1 MQYDKEGNIKKQG
14 NQGAKYKQGMS
25 AAMDRILQKLF
36 HEYGIED
43 RTSGVA
49 LNWYPDG
56 QSMLGAHRH
65 DCWTALFSFGCDRI
79 LTIDK
84 TPLLCRDGD
93 LVIFGT
99 QLHGVPIMPEISE
112 GRITVPVFFYPN
124 HLQKKAMWET
134 ITDDVDVPTSKT
146 AVARNNARLASKVTE
161 EDLWNRY
168 ASELQQLRHMGFEDA
183 LANKAALR
191 TQGFDVSAA
200 AQLLLNS
207 MPSSMDALEV
217 FASDDSTALQSA
229 PNEASSSAGPSSA
242 GRWRN
247 RSKMSS
253 GVTTASAV
261 AFDTA
266 ASSGEIPSSQISV
279 PEDDCASIVLA
290 LQLEE
295 DEAAGCALGGG
306 SLQEPMQGGDESVAA
321 SMALA
326 MQMEEEDSERAL
338 GADPTMLAA
347 QFAQYEAEFDQ
358 ADAESTFKTGEH
370 GDLMASKMAR
380 ETLTLETMENTT
392 LHIHHYL
399 FGSI

>member
-1 MQYDKEGNIKKQG
+1 
-14 NQGAKYKQGMS
+14 
-25 AAMDRILQKLF
+25 
-36 HEYGIED
+36 
-43 RTSGVA
+43 
-49 LNWYPDG
+49 
-56 QSMLGAHRH
+56 
-65 DCWTALFSFGCDRI
+65 
-79 LTIDK
+79 
-84 TPLLCRDGD
+84 
-93 LVIFGT
+93 
-99 QLHGVPIMPEISE
+99 
-112 GRITVPVFFYPN
+112 
-124 HLQKKAMWET
+124 
-134 ITDDVDVPTSKT
+134 
-146 AVARNNARLASKVTE
+146 
-161 EDLWNRY
+161 
-168 ASELQQLRHMGFEDA
+168 
-183 LANKAALR
+183 
-191 TQGFDVSAA
+191 
-200 AQLLLNS
+200 

-326 MQMEEEDSERAL
+326 MQMEEED
-338 GADPTMLAA
+338 
-347 QFAQYEAEFDQ
+347 
-358 ADAESTFKTGEH
+358 
-370 GDLMASKMAR
+370 
-380 ETLTLETMENTT
+380 
-392 LHIHHYL
+392 
-399 FGSI
+399 